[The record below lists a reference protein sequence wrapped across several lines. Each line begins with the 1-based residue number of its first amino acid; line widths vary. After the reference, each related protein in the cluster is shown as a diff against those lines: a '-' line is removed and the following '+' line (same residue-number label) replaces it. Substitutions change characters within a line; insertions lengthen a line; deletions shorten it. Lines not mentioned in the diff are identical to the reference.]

1 MTPIQTTKMSNF
13 RWAICALLFLATT
26 INYLDRQV
34 LSLTWKDFIAPEF
47 HWTDAN
53 YGTITGLFSLFYA
66 IANLFA
72 GKFIDWMGT
81 KKGYLIAIFVW
92 SLGAVLHAGC
102 GWVAMTVEGYDSVAQ
117 LGQLTGDA
125 AVAIATISVWLF
137 LSCRLILAVGE
148 AGNFPAAIKATAE
161 YFPKKDRAFSTS
173 IFNSGASVGA
183 LAAPATI
190 PLLARA
196 WGWEMAFIIIGALGF
211 IWMGLWAWLY
221 DKPAKN
227 PRVNRAELIYI
238 EQDNDI
244 KEEKAQ
250 DITEKSPIQMLSY
263 SWIYFVLGICFI
275 IRAMFESAPILSIWL
290 WIGVIVL
297 NLPFYRYYKFKQTWS
312 FVFGKL
318 MTDGVWWFFLFWAPA
333 YFSDQ
338 YHYTSDSGM
347 GIALIFTLYAIVPVL
362 SIGGGY
368 LPKYFV
374 EKKGMNPYLGRMR
387 AMFIFAC
394 FPLLGLLAQPL
405 GTYSPWW
412 PAILIGLLGAGH
424 QAWSANL
431 FSTIGD
437 MFPKSMI
444 ATITGIGTMAGGFG
458 SMAINMG
465 SGEFFT
471 WAAEQGKAF
480 SFFGF
485 EGKPAAYMVVFCICA
500 VAYLIG
506 WCIIKTLVPKYK
518 PIELD

>member
-1 MTPIQTTKMSNF
+1 MSNF
-13 RWAICALLFLATT
+13 RWVICALLFLATT
-26 INYLDRQV
+26 VNYMDRQV
-34 LSLTWKDFIAPEF
+34 LSLTWKDFIAVDF
-47 HWTDAN
+47 HWTDAD
-53 YGTITGLFSLFYA
+53 YGLITGAFSLFYA
-66 IANLFA
+66 VANLFA

-92 SLGAVLHAGC
+92 SLGACLHAGC
-102 GWVAMTVEGYDSVAQ
+102 GWVAMETQGYSSVAE

-211 IWMGLWAWLY
+211 VWMGLWSWLY
-221 DKPAKN
+221 EKPRQNK
-227 PRVNRAELIYI
+227 RVNQAELNYI
-238 EQDNDI
+238 EQDNDLAEVQDRETE
-244 KEEKAQ
+244 KEEKTIPFMQ
-250 DITEKSPIQMLSY
+250 
-263 SWIYFVLGICFI
+263 CFT
-275 IRAMFESAPILSIWL
+275 
-290 WIGVIVL
+290 
-297 NLPFYRYYKFKQTWS
+297 FKQTWS
-312 FVFGKL
+312 FLVGKF

-338 YHYTSDSGM
+338 YGYTSDSGM
-347 GIALIFTLYAIVPVL
+347 GIALIFTLYAIVTVL

-374 EKKGMNPYLGRMR
+374 EKRGMNPYLGRMR

-394 FPLLGLLAQPL
+394 FPVLGLLAQPL
-405 GTYSPWW
+405 GVYSAWW

-431 FSTIGD
+431 FSTVGD
-437 MFPKSMI
+437 MFPKS
-444 ATITGIGTMAGGFG
+444 TIGTLVGLGTMAGGIG
-458 SMAINMG
+458 SMSINYG
-465 SGEFFT
+465 SGYFFK
-471 WAAEQGKAF
+471 WAAEQGSAF

-485 EGKPAAYMVVFCICA
+485 DGKPAAYMVVFCICS

-506 WCIIKTLVPKYK
+506 WFIMKALVPKYK
-518 PIELD
+518 PVVVE